1 MSNSALD
8 LKYAQFIARANSRS
22 LILGTAPPTLEEAY
36 RAGFTEAVSEAV
48 ILARDAQLKEFPAK
62 AAGATLIA
70 SLLSWMIT
78 QKEV

>member
-1 MSNSALD
+1 MSGSALD
-8 LKYAQFIARANSRS
+8 LKVTQFVARADSKS
-22 LILGTAPPTLEEAY
+22 LILGTRPPTIEEAY

-48 ILARDAQLKEFPAK
+48 TLARDAQLKEFPAK